1 MLKVSAMYLS
11 SAASEARKS
20 VRRIIPPCTL
30 LYSLRT
36 KDATESS
43 TISLMFFWMMSSST
57 LCSLKQQKHSWLKL
71 LSNRQFF
78 YLYFFYY
85 LDATMHCTQLRWVW
99 SSYQRHLHPN
109 SAVWANK
116 NSYTSVFNHHD
127 KSIFATLMPL
137 QSTTKSMKCL
147 LNKMM
152 EKNVQL

>member
-57 LCSLKQQKHSWLKL
+57 LCSLKQQKHSRLKL
-71 LSNRQFF
+71 LSHRQFF
-78 YLYFFYY
+78 ICISF
-85 LDATMHCTQLRWVW
+85 T
-99 SSYQRHLHPN
+99 
-109 SAVWANK
+109 
-116 NSYTSVFNHHD
+116 
-127 KSIFATLMPL
+127 TLMPL
-137 QSTTKSMKCL
+137 CTALNCDECEVLTKDIFIQTPQSGPTKTQLHLSLQPSRQKHIRYSNATAIY
-147 LNKMM
+147 NK
-152 EKNVQL
+152 EHEVLAK